1 MQRFHQQE
9 KTKMLGADLY
19 FTWYFKNGTDCQTM
33 GTPKPQNYF
42 NKSSPK
48 PTSNNCSSTA
58 HSTLTRW
65 NVTLKSSLS
74 LYVSIKP
81 VICRKCF
88 SRKHVKFQTK
98 LNQLVKSG
106 LATWSN
112 PEMIGVIPLLEFN
125 GCAVCVVAD
134 ESSSWWRLETRLTN
148 MFVELDRETPR
159 FGVKIKNIGK
169 PPASHSPSKSI
180 IQTLKTNLWQ
190 INEPTSNMTI
200 NVGHLLNQ
208 IYNNWKSSQVPT
220 HQGTK

>member
-1 MQRFHQQE
+1 MQRFHQQK

-81 VICRKCF
+81 VICRKSF
-88 SRKHVKFQTK
+88 SRKHVKFQHKTQPIGQIRTC
-98 LNQLVKSG
+98 NMVKSG
-106 LATWSN
+106 DDW
-112 PEMIGVIPLLEFN
+112 
-125 GCAVCVVAD
+125 
-134 ESSSWWRLETRLTN
+134 
-148 MFVELDRETPR
+148 
-159 FGVKIKNIGK
+159 
-169 PPASHSPSKSI
+169 SHSSI
-180 IQTLKTNLWQ
+180 GIQWMCSLC
-190 INEPTSNMTI
+190 
-200 NVGHLLNQ
+200 
-208 IYNNWKSSQVPT
+208 NN
-220 HQGTK
+220 

>member
-134 ESSSWWRLETRLTN
+134 ESSSWWSGSWNPKVRGENKKYWETT
-148 MFVELDRETPR
+148 
-159 FGVKIKNIGK
+159 
-169 PPASHSPSKSI
+169 SKSF
-180 IQTLKTNLWQ
+180 TEQ
-190 INEPTSNMTI
+190 IYHPNPKDEFVANKWTYIKHDNQCGPLMLFWNQI
-200 NVGHLLNQ
+200 PELLNQ